1 MAHQQLPDFDDER
14 DNWKAYVIKAEAY
27 FEATGV
33 KESARKRALLVA
45 ALSTRTVQIL
55 AGRVAPKK
63 PNSLEYEDVVKVLD
77 EFFDPKRHEITE
89 SFRFFNRCPLDGESV
104 QEFITEIRRIVDNC
118 NFGTMLDRMLRDR
131 IVCGIISTALQK
143 QLLTKKDL
151 SVEEAEMMALSAEA
165 ADKDANKMAADT
177 SAVLKIKAQSAS
189 TKDVLAELML
199 VVITAVDM
207 VT

>member
-33 KESARKRALLVA
+33 KESAKKRALLVA

-89 SFRFFNRCPLDGESV
+89 RFRFFNRCQLDGR
-104 QEFITEIRRIVDNC
+104 EFILVTDHQPLLGLLRPDRPTPPLAAARIQ
-118 NFGTMLDRMLRDR
+118 RW
-131 IVCGIISTALQK
+131 ALYLGGFRYKLQYSPGK
-143 QLLTKKDL
+143 QLLNSDALSRLPQETLEPTTEGEPPDYVL
-151 SVEEAEMMALSAEA
+151 ALACVQEGPVSVEELQALTAG
-165 ADKDANKMAADT
+165 D
-177 SAVLKIKAQSAS
+177 AVL
-189 TKDVLAELML
+189 
-199 VVITAVDM
+199 
-207 VT
+207 